1 MTLLRNATGG
11 VFALI
16 GIVALGLVPAGAQSS
31 DPAWL
36 DRLSDQLAAEQD
48 CAVEFYLNIRE
59 SELGGRKT
67 FEARAQ
73 CRDGRQFDAALTEPA
88 AEFTIRSCGVQVC

>member
-1 MTLLRNATGG
+1 MNRLVLAPAAA
-11 VFALI
+11 ALFLS
-16 GIVALGLVPAGAQSS
+16 VCAASAQSS

-36 DRLSDQLAAEQD
+36 DRLSDQLAAEQQCEVD
-48 CAVEFYLNIRE
+48 YYVNIKE
-59 SELGGRKT
+59 GEMAGRKT

-88 AEFTIRSCGVQVC
+88 KSFAIQACGVQVC